1 MNEPFWIFEDI
12 VQVIHQDQIQQ
23 HGGSLGLRD
32 ENLLSA
38 SLARPRHLFAYGQP
52 DLFDLAA
59 AYGYGLAKNHPFID
73 GNKRT
78 AFMAMYVFLGLNSY
92 LLEVPEIEVVQMME
106 QLATDQETQESLAQW
121 LRKNSVN
128 SSLENT

>member
-1 MNEPFWIFEDI
+1 MNEPLWISEAI
-12 VQVIHQDQIQQ
+12 VRVIHQDQIQQ

-78 AFMAMYVFLGLNSY
+78 AFMVMYVFLGLNQY
-92 LLEVPEIEVVQMME
+92 LIEVPEIEVVQIME
-106 QLATDQETQESLAQW
+106 GLATDQETQETLAQW
-121 LRKNSVN
+121 LRKNSMT
-128 SSLENT
+128 L